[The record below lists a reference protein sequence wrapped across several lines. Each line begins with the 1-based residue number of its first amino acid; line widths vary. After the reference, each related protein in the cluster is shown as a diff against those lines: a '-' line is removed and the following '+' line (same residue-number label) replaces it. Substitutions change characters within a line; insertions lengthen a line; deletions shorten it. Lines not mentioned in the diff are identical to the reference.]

1 MVMSNKMT
9 LSLHIVDTLIGI
21 DSSQLHVSI
30 KDVKSDSGKS
40 IARFTP
46 HGWTCIGNNSTS
58 HECTQYRRSYIANKT
73 EEFNQR
79 TDKLLRW
86 FWEIENLVIE
96 GKQVMSKEDEKVM
109 SIVKA
114 SNKWVDGR
122 YEVTLPWKDKNLSR
136 KMVI

>member
-1 MVMSNKMT
+1 MSNKMT

-58 HECTQYRRSYIANKT
+58 HE
-73 EEFNQR
+73 
-79 TDKLLRW
+79 DL
-86 FWEIENLVIE
+86 
-96 GKQVMSKEDEKVM
+96 
-109 SIVKA
+109 
-114 SNKWVDGR
+114 
-122 YEVTLPWKDKNLSR
+122 TLPIKQKNSIKEQTNYYDDFGR
-136 KMVI
+136 